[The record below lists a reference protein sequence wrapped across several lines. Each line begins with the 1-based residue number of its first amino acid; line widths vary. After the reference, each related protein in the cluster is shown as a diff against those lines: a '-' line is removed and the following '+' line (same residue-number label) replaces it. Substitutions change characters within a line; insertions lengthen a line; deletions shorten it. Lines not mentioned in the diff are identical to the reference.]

1 VLNSCIQ
8 LVILGEF
15 ISNRAY
21 ITKTYCVNKNKPSM
35 HCMGMCHLKKI
46 FKDHGKEQQDPG
58 SQGKVWQESIGLPE
72 LLPTIYFIL
81 PSENFLQEIFYLNK
95 LPPGCIFSI
104 FHPPSGF

>member
-1 VLNSCIQ
+1 
-8 LVILGEF
+8 
-15 ISNRAY
+15 
-21 ITKTYCVNKNKPSM
+21 M

-95 LPPGCIFSI
+95 LPLVVFFRFFIHRPDFEFFFCIPELFRLCFDFLDTLI
-104 FHPPSGF
+104 